1 MFTASSVPID
11 DMEELPEM
19 FFSTLRNL
27 VDTKDIDM
35 ERMATVI
42 DKELQKVE
50 YNRMM

>member
-1 MFTASSVPID
+1 
-11 DMEELPEM
+11 
-19 FFSTLRNL
+19 L

-50 YNRMM
+50 YDRMMWTKKPLSSFIL